1 METFKQIYARAVAR
15 KSKAAVEA
23 RLPRARSA
31 AELAAAPADR
41 YLSAMARAL
50 FEAGFS
56 WKVIDTKWPGF
67 EEAFRGFDPRVLLAL
82 EDHEVSALEQD
93 TRIVRN
99 AGKIRAVLDNAGFIT
114 DIAATH
120 GSFGRWVADWP
131 GDDITGLWAVL
142 KDSGAR
148 LGGDTGP
155 RMLRKMGKDTFILS
169 NDVVAALVALGVVTK
184 KPTSKADLRAVQAAF
199 NQWRVESGRELGA
212 ISMTL
217 ALTVASPSPA
227 EHDA

>member
-15 KSKAAVEA
+15 KGKAGLEA
-23 RLPRARSA
+23 RLPKARTA
-31 AELAAAPADR
+31 AELVAAPADR

-56 WKVIDTKWPGF
+56 WKVIETKWPGF
-67 EEAFRGFDPRVLLAL
+67 EEAFRGFDPRAL
-82 EDHEVSALEQD
+82 VALSEREVSALSQD

-99 AGKIRAVLDNAGFIT
+99 AGKIRAVLDNAGFVT
-114 DIAATH
+114 DTAAKH

-131 GDDITGLWAVL
+131 SEDITGLWAAL
-142 KDSGAR
+142 KDGGAR

-155 RMLRKMGKDTFILS
+155 RVLRKMGKDTFILS
-169 NDVVAALVALGVVTK
+169 NDVVTALVALGVVTK

-199 NQWRVESGRELGA
+199 NQWRAESGRELGA
-212 ISMTL
+212 ISITL
-217 ALTVASPSPA
+217 ACTVASPTPA
-227 EHDA
+227 DLDE

>member
-15 KSKAAVEA
+15 KGEQALEA

-31 AELAAAPADR
+31 AELAATKDDR

-56 WKVIDTKWPGF
+56 WKVIETKWPGF
-67 EEAFRGFDPRVLLAL
+67 EEAFRGFDPRALLAL
-82 EDHEVSALEQD
+82 SDRDVGALVQD

-99 AGKIRAVLDNAGFIT
+99 AGKIRAVLDNAGFVADT
-114 DIAATH
+114 AATH
-120 GSFGRWVADWP
+120 GSFGRFVAEWP
-131 GDDITGLWAVL
+131 GEDITGLWAVL
-142 KDSGAR
+142 KDRGSR

-169 NDVVAALVALGVVTK
+169 NDVVAALIALGVVTK
-184 KPTSKADLRAVQAAF
+184 KPTGKADLRTVQAAF
-199 NQWRVESGRELGA
+199 NQWRAESGRELGA
-212 ISMTL
+212 ISLTL
-217 ALTVASPSPA
+217 ACTVASPSPT
-227 EHDA
+227 EP